1 MTLPVAQKLFLSAW
15 STLLSDSGSP
25 STRVWVRDQ
34 VWPTR
39 VVGILFV
46 LFLVVG
52 CTRTDSRSV
61 VFAVGG
67 APVELIFWQNLIGD
81 FESESGI
88 SVEMVR
94 RPTDSSQQRQSL
106 LIPLKA
112 GLSDPDVFLMDV
124 AWVGL
129 FAAAGWL
136 EPLGG
141 KVEVSPFFPNVVN
154 EVDTVG
160 GQLVAL
166 PVYMDGGLLF
176 YRKDLLREA
185 GIARPPGTWEDL
197 VSSAVKVQRRQ
208 RIDNPNFFGFVWTGS
223 QYEGLVTVF
232 MEFAGSTGGFVR
244 TSGKI
249 RLASPGNIQ
258 ALTLMCD
265 LIWREKISPPSTYTT
280 MKEEEVRRYFQ
291 AGDALYERNWPYAWA
306 LHQAEG
312 SMVKGSTGVAP
323 VPAPRGSRSVSTLGG
338 FHIGVSRYSDVKAEA
353 LAFVKFVTRYES
365 QKRLVLNL
373 GWNPGRQDLYEDPA
387 VLAVAPHLRTLREVF
402 QKARPRPVV
411 PYYTQI
417 SEIVQRHLNRA
428 LANEVSPEAAL
439 ADADREIAGLLAR
452 YELN

>member
-1 MTLPVAQKLFLSAW
+1 VALTVIARLFSWPWRTAVVA
-15 STLLSDSGSP
+15 SDSRP
-25 STRVWVRDQ
+25 PPLRVRNEG
-34 VWPTR
+34 WPKG
-39 VVGILFV
+39 VFAV
-46 LFLVVG
+46 LVVLVLLTD
-52 CTRTDSRSV
+52 CTSSGSRSV

-67 APVELIFWQNLIGD
+67 APTELLCWQDLIGD
-81 FESESGI
+81 FASESGI
-88 SVEMVR
+88 SVKMVR
-94 RPTDSSQQRQSL
+94 LPTDSSQQRQSL

-129 FAAAGWL
+129 FAAAKWL

-141 KVEVSPFFPNVVN
+141 KVDVSPFFPNVVK
-154 EVDTVG
+154 EVDIAG

-166 PVYMDGGLLF
+166 PVYMDGGLLY
-176 YRKDLLREA
+176 YRKDLLKEA
-185 GIARPPGTWEDL
+185 GLARPPETWEEM

-208 RIDNPNFFGFVWTGS
+208 RVDHPNFFGFVWTGS

-232 MEFAGSTGGFVR
+232 MEFAGSKGGFAWK
-244 TSGKI
+244 SGRI
-249 RLASPGNIQ
+249 RLASPENIR
-258 ALTLMCD
+258 ALTFMRD

-312 SMVKGSTGVAP
+312 SQVKDKTGVAP
-323 VPAPRGSRSVSTLGG
+323 VPALRGSRSVSTLGG
-338 FHIGVSRYSDVKAEA
+338 FHIGVSTYSDVKAEA
-353 LAFVKFVTRYES
+353 LEFVRFVTRYQSEK
-365 QKRLVLNL
+365 QLVLKL
-373 GWNPGRQDLYEDPA
+373 GWNPGRQDLYGDPA

-402 QKARPRPVV
+402 AHARPRPVV

-439 ADADREIAGLLAR
+439 AHADGEIADLLAR

>member
-1 MTLPVAQKLFLSAW
+1 
-15 STLLSDSGSP
+15 
-25 STRVWVRDQ
+25 VRDEG
-34 VWPTR
+34 WPKGFL
-39 VVGILFV
+39 GILFM
-46 LFLVVG
+46 LSLLVG
-52 CTRTDSRSV
+52 CTGSDSRSV

-67 APVELIFWQNLIGD
+67 APTELIFWESLIGE

-141 KVEVSPFFPNVVN
+141 KVDVSPFFPNVVN

-176 YRKDLLREA
+176 YRKDLLKEA
-185 GIARPPGTWEDL
+185 GFDRPPGTWEEL
-197 VSSAVKVQRRQ
+197 ISSAVKVQRRQ
-208 RIDNPNFFGFVWTGS
+208 RVDNPNFYGFVWTGS

-232 MEFAGSTGGFVR
+232 MEFAGSTGGFAR
-244 TSGKI
+244 KSGKI
-249 RLASPGNIQ
+249 RLASPENIR
-258 ALTLMCD
+258 ALTFMRD

-291 AGDALYERNWPYAWA
+291 AGNALYERNWPYAWA
-306 LHQAEG
+306 LHQADG
-312 SMVKGSTGVAP
+312 SKVKERTGVAP
-323 VPAPRGSRSVSTLGG
+323 VPAPRGSRSASTLGG

-353 LAFVKFVTRYES
+353 LEFVRFVTRYES
-365 QKRLVLNL
+365 EKRLVLNL

-402 QKARPRPVV
+402 EHARSRPVV

-417 SEIVQRHLNRA
+417 SEIVQRHLNRT

-439 ADADREIAGLLAR
+439 ADADGEIGSLLAR

>member
-1 MTLPVAQKLFLSAW
+1 VLGSVFEEVSTVRRKKLFLLA
-15 STLLSDSGSP
+15 LA
-25 STRVWVRDQ
+25 
-34 VWPTR
+34 
-39 VVGILFV
+39 
-46 LFLVVG
+46 LFLVGG
-52 CTRTDSRSV
+52 CRGSGTGKV

-67 APVELIFWQNLIGD
+67 APTELIFWETLIGD
-81 FESESGI
+81 FESQSGI

-94 RPTDSSQQRQSL
+94 LPTDSSQQRQGL

-136 EPLGG
+136 EPLNG
-141 KVEVSPFFPNVVN
+141 KVDASPFFPNVVK
-154 EVDTVG
+154 EVDTMG
-160 GQLVAL
+160 GRLVAL

-176 YRKDLLREA
+176 YRTDLLMEA
-185 GIARPPGTWEDL
+185 GFGRPPRTWEEM
-197 VSSAVKVQRRQ
+197 VSSAVKVQERQ
-208 RIDNPNFFGFVWTGS
+208 RVDNPNFYGFVWTGS
-223 QYEGLVTVF
+223 QYEGLITVF
-232 MEFAGSTGGFVR
+232 MEFAGSTGGFTR
-244 TSGKI
+244 KRGKI
-249 RLASPGNIQ
+249 WLASPENIW
-258 ALTLMCD
+258 ALTFMRD

-291 AGDALYERNWPYAWA
+291 AGNALYERNWPYAWA
-306 LHQAEG
+306 LHQADG
-312 SMVKGSTGVAP
+312 SKVKGRTGVAP

-353 LAFVKFVTRYES
+353 LAFVKFVTRYDS

-402 QKARPRPVV
+402 EHARPRPVV

-439 ADADREIAGLLAR
+439 ADADSEIAGLLAR

>member
-1 MTLPVAQKLFLSAW
+1 MRKGKLFLLVLA
-15 STLLSDSGSP
+15 
-25 STRVWVRDQ
+25 
-34 VWPTR
+34 
-39 VVGILFV
+39 
-46 LFLVVG
+46 LFLAGG
-52 CTRTDSRSV
+52 CRESGTGSV

-67 APVELIFWQNLIGD
+67 APTELMVWESLIGD

-88 SVEMVR
+88 SVEIVR
-94 RPTDSSQQRQSL
+94 RPADSSQQRQSL
-106 LIPLKA
+106 LVPLKA
-112 GLSDPDVFLMDV
+112 GMSDPDVFLMDV

-136 EPLGG
+136 EPLDD
-141 KVEVSPFFPNVVN
+141 KVDASPFFANVVKA
-154 EVDTVG
+154 VDTVEG
-160 GQLVAL
+160 TLVAL
-166 PVYMDGGLLF
+166 PVYMDGGLLY
-176 YRKDLLREA
+176 YRKDLLEEA
-185 GIARPPGTWEDL
+185 AIAQPPGTWEEL
-197 VSSAVKVQRRQ
+197 VSSAMEIQRR
-208 RIDNPNFFGFVWTGS
+208 RRGASPGFYGFVWTGS

-232 MEFAGSTGGFVR
+232 MEFAGSTGGFIWDK
-244 TSGKI
+244 GII
-249 RLASPGNIQ
+249 RLSLPENIR
-258 ALTLMCD
+258 ALTLMRD
-265 LIWREKISPPSTYTT
+265 LIWKDRISPPSTYTT

-291 AGDALYERNWPYAWA
+291 EGNALYERNWPYAWA

-312 SMVKGSTGVAP
+312 SMVKGLTGVAP
-323 VPAPRGSRSVSTLGG
+323 VPPPRGGQSVSTLGG

-353 LAFVKFVTRYES
+353 LEFVKFVTRYDS

-428 LANEVSPEAAL
+428 LANEVSPETAL
-439 ADADREIAGLLAR
+439 ADADGEIGGLLAR